1 MKKVLISMVFMAMVL
16 ANLSAY
22 AHPPSDI
29 IITYDMQ
36 TKVLHAVIMHNTM
49 NTVKHYIK
57 KVEVALDNK
66 PIITQTFALQGNN
79 VSQDVTYIVPD
90 AKLGDKISVEGE
102 CNISGTLK
110 KETTVK

>member
-1 MKKVLISMVFMAMVL
+1 MKKVFLSIIFMVMVL

-29 IITYDMQ
+29 IISYDTQ

-57 KVEVALDNK
+57 QVEVALNDK
-66 PIITQTFALQGNN
+66 VIITQMFSLQGNN
-79 VSQDVTYIVPD
+79 VSQDVTYLVPD
-90 AKLGDKISVEGE
+90 AKAGDKLSVDAD
-102 CNISGTLK
+102 CNLSGDLK
-110 KETTVK
+110 KAITVK

>member
-57 KVEVALDNK
+57 KV
-66 PIITQTFALQGNN
+66 
-79 VSQDVTYIVPD
+79 
-90 AKLGDKISVEGE
+90 
-102 CNISGTLK
+102 
-110 KETTVK
+110 